1 MASGEG
7 ELELGSKSDL
17 DVMFVCF
24 GESWPFWGLR
34 YYVDSLSGA
43 LFKQMYSKQGLQKLL
58 LSPPGSFRFT
68 RTQTSSAS
76 SFHPRALVMGALSQ
90 GLSQCI

>member
-1 MASGEG
+1 MKLYRGKVSSGEG

-24 GESWPFWGLR
+24 RESWPFWGLS

-43 LFKQMYSKQGLQKLL
+43 FFKQMYSKQGLKKLL
-58 LSPPGSFRFT
+58 LTPPGSFRFT
-68 RTQTSSAS
+68 RTQTSIDS
-76 SFHPRALVMGALSQ
+76 SFHPQALVIGAL
-90 GLSQCI
+90 